1 MCLPTNTSL
10 PMKRSD
16 LGFIQFQRAVRKR
29 ETVLTRWQAFCMLSY
44 CRTFKSFRR
53 GIPEGQYHWRYRSP
67 FGLMCRRFYTMN
79 LVPVNGMIEV
89 SIHHA

>member
-1 MCLPTNTSL
+1 
-10 PMKRSD
+10 MKRSD

-53 GIPEGQYHWRYRSP
+53 GIPNGQYHWRHFLR
-67 FGLMCRRFYTMN
+67 FRHRIKCRTYTMN